1 MENTQIIELGKQL
14 EDARNLAEMDAR
26 YVRIHIDDLYSLQK
40 DIADIKRLL
49 FRGDSNFTEL
59 ALKAANVENKLA
71 LHTNKT
77 LKDE

>member
-14 EDARNLAEMDAR
+14 EDARNLAERDAR